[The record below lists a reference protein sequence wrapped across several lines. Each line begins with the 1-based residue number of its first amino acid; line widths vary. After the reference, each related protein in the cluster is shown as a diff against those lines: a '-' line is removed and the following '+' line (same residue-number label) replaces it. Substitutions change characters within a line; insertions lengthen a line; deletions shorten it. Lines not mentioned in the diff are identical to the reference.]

1 MEQDT
6 HWRVSG
12 VPSRPVTWASMN
24 TWCPSNDVGAT
35 QVDTHAQGDLD

>member
-1 MEQDT
+1 MVGIGEDEMEQDT

-35 QVDTHAQGDLD
+35 SS